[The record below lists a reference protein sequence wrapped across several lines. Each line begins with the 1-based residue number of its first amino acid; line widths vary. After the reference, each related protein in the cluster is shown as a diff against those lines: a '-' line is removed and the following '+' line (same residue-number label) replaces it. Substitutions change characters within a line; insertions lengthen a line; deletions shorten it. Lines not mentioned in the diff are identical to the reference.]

1 MNRTTDAPADPARR
15 PLSLREVFTAWYP
28 LAASWLLMGLELPAV
43 SAIISRLPD
52 PKVSLAAYGGVVF
65 PLSMIIEAP
74 IIMLLSASTALSR
87 DRQSYL
93 MLRRFML
100 RAGLILTL
108 LHALIAFT
116 PLFDL
121 VVGQI
126 IRPPADVL
134 APARIGL
141 MIMTP
146 WTWSIAYRRFQQG
159 VLIRSG
165 RSHLVGI
172 GTMVRLG
179 ANVVVLALGMILGT
193 IPGIVVGAT
202 AVAIGVLS
210 EAVFA
215 GIAVRPTLREQF
227 GNAAFR
233 TVRDLMPRSW
243 SAPSKSALPKA
254 GEVSAGSRLL
264 SGGVPDAMEGA
275 TPAGPAA
282 AGGSAPSG
290 GSLLP
295 LTWRA
300 FFEFYIP
307 LALTSLLL
315 MSAGP
320 IVSAAVSRMPRPLD
334 SLAVWPV
341 INGLT
346 FILRS
351 LGMAVN
357 EVVVAQLDRPGSIR
371 SLRRFSILLGI
382 VTSSLFA
389 VVGFT
394 PLARLYFARVTALT
408 PELTALAT
416 QAVRLVV
423 LMPGLGALQSWFQGV
438 LVHSR
443 RTRGV
448 TESVVVYLAAN
459 VVLLTA
465 GSFLIDAAGIFVGLG
480 AVVGSAFLQLLWLWK
495 RSRPALRALATAN
508 PGR

>member
-1 MNRTTDAPADPARR
+1 VATPGGRALT
-15 PLSLREVFTAWYP
+15 LREVFTAWYP
-28 LAASWLLMGLELPAV
+28 LAGSWLLMGLELPAV
-43 SAIISRLPD
+43 SAIISRLPA
-52 PKVSLAAYGGVVF
+52 PEISLAAYGGVVF

-87 DRQSYL
+87 DRRSYL

-100 RAGLILTL
+100 RCGFVLTL
-108 LHALIAFT
+108 IHAIIAFT

-121 VVGQI
+121 VVGRI
-126 IRPPADVL
+126 IHPPADVL
-134 APARIGL
+134 APARLGL

-179 ANVVVLALGMILGT
+179 ANATVLTLGMILRSV
-193 IPGIVVGAT
+193 PGIIVGAT
-202 AVAIGVLS
+202 AVAIGVMS
-210 EAVFA
+210 ESLFI

-227 GNAAFR
+227 GNTAFR
-233 TVRDLMPRSW
+233 TVRDLLPQGRRQPNGPVPMG
-243 SAPSKSALPKA
+243 APDGP
-254 GEVSAGSRLL
+254 GSAGVPSGSLPMTTAGASPDGL
-264 SGGVPDAMEGA
+264 SGPGDF
-275 TPAGPAA
+275 
-282 AGGSAPSG
+282 APSG
-290 GSLLP
+290 EARPP
-295 LTWRA
+295 LTWGV

-320 IVSAAVSRMPRPLD
+320 IVSATVSRMPRPLE

-357 EVVVAQLDRPGSIR
+357 EVVVALLDRPGAIR
-371 SLRRFSILLGI
+371 SLRRFSLLLGLA
-382 VTSSLFA
+382 TSSLFGA
-389 VVGFT
+389 VAFT
-394 PLARLYFARVTALT
+394 PLARLYFARVTALS

-416 QAVRLVV
+416 RAVRVV
-423 LMPGLGALQSWFQGV
+423 VVMPGLGAIQSWFQGV

-443 RTRGV
+443 RTRGI
-448 TESVVVYLAAN
+448 TESVVVYLGAN
-459 VVLLTA
+459 LVLLA
-465 GSFLIDAAGIFVGLG
+465 LGMHFVRLPGIFVGLG
-480 AVVGSAFLQLLWLWK
+480 AVVGSAICQLFWLWK
-495 RSRPALRALATAN
+495 RSRPALKGLAT
-508 PGR
+508 GGFDR